1 MKDYEVI
8 TQDDLAEFKDTFGK
22 HLTVQDMQTILQY
35 NQRLLHLG
43 RMWGWGDTEVRE
55 IIYQIIEKLPQFD
68 EADWG

>member
-1 MKDYEVI
+1 MKAYEVI
-8 TQDDLAEFKDTFGK
+8 TEDDLDEFKDIFGK